1 MSCGTLAIRWHPQ
14 NIYGYRPRGTAKSGG
29 GLNAREVAKYS
40 NFGPIEG
47 FISEIGGKLVLIT
60 NIKSYMSFR
69 LVQKLLTLNG
79 VMAIILCYFAEL
91 GSFRG
96 TFIKVVEDISKHS
109 ATKL

>member
-1 MSCGTLAIRWHPQ
+1 
-14 NIYGYRPRGTAKSGG
+14 
-29 GLNAREVAKYS
+29 
-40 NFGPIEG
+40 
-47 FISEIGGKLVLIT
+47 
-60 NIKSYMSFR
+60 MSFR

-109 ATKL
+109 ATQL